1 MENSLLVVS
10 IFQDSLFKKI
20 FIIIIFIPK
29 KRNKQK
35 IVEEKPG
42 GNRQQ
47 IILRLILGYFIIP
60 RAVLGIKIW
69 YAFEF

>member
-1 MENSLLVVS
+1 MEIKPLGKIMCLVG
-10 IFQDSLFKKI
+10 IFKKT

-35 IVEEKPG
+35 IVAKPG

-47 IILRLILGYFIIP
+47 ILLRLIFGHFNT
-60 RAVLGIKIW
+60 
-69 YAFEF
+69 